1 MYRVLSILCLS
12 EEEGLCFF
20 SYWFFFFFFRGFPQP
35 TSSLVGVRG
44 AGRDALGFV
53 SNYCLTTL
61 WGIAVA
67 AAHIHPS

>member
-1 MYRVLSILCLS
+1 MSLRRRRVVFFFFYFILC
-12 EEEGLCFF
+12 G
-20 SYWFFFFFFRGFPQP
+20 FFFRGFPQP
-35 TSSLVGVRG
+35 TSSLVGVRST
-44 AGRDALGFV
+44 GRDALGFV

>member
-1 MYRVLSILCLS
+1 MHKVLSILYLS
-12 EEEGLCFF
+12 EEEGL
-20 SYWFFFFFFRGFPQP
+20 FFFFCGGFPQP
-35 TSSLVGVRG
+35 TSSLVRVRG